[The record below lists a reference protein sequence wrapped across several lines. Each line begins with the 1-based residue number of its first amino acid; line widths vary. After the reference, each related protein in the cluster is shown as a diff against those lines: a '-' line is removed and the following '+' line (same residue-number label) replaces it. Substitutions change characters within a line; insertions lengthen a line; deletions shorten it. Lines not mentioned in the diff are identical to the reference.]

1 MAYLLAG
8 PLVALIGIGA
18 VFFVL
23 RRKSEEKHS
32 MYSARRQQIE
42 HKVKAARQ
50 RTLAPHGH
58 APKPHEQPAPAAAQ
72 PSPFDQHQQVQ
83 PTVAYQYEAAA
94 YEAPPAAPPPAP
106 PTRPQEAPAAPMP
119 WETPSAPAAEPAPAS
134 TGWDFP
140 PATTVPPEP
149 VYPAPAAPPEPFRP
163 APEPTPMPPSEPAWT
178 PAPKPAEPLAPAQT
192 MASTTSATAAGS
204 WEIVSSTKESAA
216 TVAPESG
223 KKKKG
228 GKAEATATGSSW
240 EVSSGGAPGME
251 AEEAEAKRPSGAIVA
266 VAQYAVLVVGLVMV
280 LIGVLVMV
288 ANSHVAP

>member
-8 PLVALIGIGA
+8 PVVALIGIGA

-23 RRKSEEKHS
+23 RRKSEEKRS

-58 APKPHEQPAPAAAQ
+58 APKPLEQPAATGVQ

-83 PTVAYQYEAAA
+83 PTVAYQYQAPA
-94 YEAPPAAPPPAP
+94 YEAPPVAPPAAP

-119 WETPSAPAAEPAPAS
+119 WETPSTPAAAPATAS
-134 TGWDFP
+134 SGWDFP

-149 VYPAPAAPPEPFRP
+149 VYPVPAPREPFRP
-163 APEPTPMPPSEPAWT
+163 APEPTPMPPSEPVWT

-192 MASTTSATAAGS
+192 VASAASATAAGS
-204 WEIVSSTKESAA
+204 WEVVSSTKESAA
-216 TVAPESG
+216 TVAPEAG

-228 GKAEATATGSSW
+228 GKAAATATGSSW
-240 EVSSGGAPGME
+240 ELSSGDAPGME
-251 AEEAEAKRPSGAIVA
+251 AEEAETKRPSGTIVA

-288 ANSHVAP
+288 ANSHVTP